1 MDLTIIGIEAAGQVV
16 VACAGRL
23 DAEAGKELTGHS
35 RKKLPRLPA
44 CPRLSIRMLVGA
56 IACLGVCQA
65 QAQLRICNYNVTA
78 SDATLT
84 APRPGMD
91 VILTAI
97 GSSARGGFSRP
108 VDVLVLEE
116 ARSAGTTGVQFAN
129 LLNTIYGGTAYLP
142 SAVDG
147 GSTGSGRPICIYNSA
162 TVNLVNERAIGIAS
176 STSQPRQT
184 LRYQFQPVGYDSTA
198 DFYVY
203 ASHFKASNTSSDA
216 TRRNIEARANR
227 ADLDALGDGVR
238 AIQLG
243 DLNLYN
249 STDPSFQTL
258 TAAGAGQLFD
268 PVNSVGAW
276 SGNAAF
282 SAVHTQSPATTAYFG
297 GQVTGG
303 IDDRFDFQLTT
314 GELLDGRGMDC
325 LANSYWAFGNTN
337 THTMKGAV
345 TTGSPAALQA
355 LLPGYTLA
363 DATTVL
369 TNLSRVTDHLPVV
382 ADYQLPAKMSASLA
396 ALPATVIRGAS
407 VSANLT
413 VSNAAPVAVAQG
425 ADRLDYG
432 FVGAGI
438 LAVTGTGS
446 DSALAS
452 ANTHTLSVNTSSP
465 GAQAGSITVTATSP
479 QASAPTFTQNVT
491 MGVLD
496 HAIGSFAAATT
507 VTSLDID
514 FGTLT
519 QGSGTASRNF
529 SVFNRAGPLGSSW
542 TAKLDL
548 DSVSASGSTGVFA
561 TTLSPFTNLSSGSS
575 RTYGLSMLTATSG
588 SFSSSYLLRL
598 SDEDLPGATSQT
610 ISLTVHGVVAAGVIT
625 INVPSGTQTQ
635 TAAGHALLIGTTP
648 VEKTGAGT
656 LVLDQ
661 ANTVTASTTVQQ
673 GAVRLAHAVALA
685 TSPVH
690 VSTNA
695 TLSAAPSL
703 QTTVGGLQ
711 LAAGGLVDVG
721 TGMITVAGGLSAADL
736 VAAVEAGRSGGTW
749 TGSSGITSSA
759 VAAAVAQG
767 VPSAVGWLDNRDG
780 SVTFAYAA
788 SGDTNLDWCV
798 DVLDAANF
806 LAGGKFDSGLS
817 ATWIEGDFNYDNA
830 VDILDAADFVSTG
843 VFDTGPYNSASG
855 TIAAV
860 PEPGVLGVL
869 GMGAGVAGLMAAGQ
883 RRRSRHPRPQNLAP
897 AVVRTAP
904 AFGSGTAVTAS
915 PSFPVAC
922 SIVLRYSSQYAFE
935 PVPTLV
941 HRVAKRFEL
950 TVDLPDVPPAPS
962 NHQVV
967 PWMPAVPESELTCAG
982 LPRKPCCMLMEIDAQ
997 IEAQIEAMTPV
1008 ESLVVRFTVVGS
1020 TVVGAPDWITRS
1032 FHCPRVDVV
1041 RCPAVGIARG
1051 DHRVLGEE

>member
-1 MDLTIIGIEAAGQVV
+1 M
-16 VACAGRL
+16 
-23 DAEAGKELTGHS
+23 HS
-35 RKKLPRLPA
+35 YPA
-44 CPRLSIRMLVGA
+44 LRIV
-56 IACLGVCQA
+56 LGVIAWLGSSQA
-65 QAQLRICNYNVTA
+65 QAQLRICTYNVTA
-78 SDATLT
+78 TDATLT

-97 GSSARGGFSRP
+97 GSSARGGFARP
-108 VDVLVLEE
+108 IDVLVLEE
-116 ARSAGTTGVQFAN
+116 ARGVATTGVQFAN

-142 SAVDG
+142 SAIDG

-162 TVNLVNERAIGIAS
+162 SVNLVDERAIGVTS
-176 STSQPRQT
+176 STGQPRQT
-184 LRYQFQPVGYDSTA
+184 LRYEFRPVGYESTA

-203 ASHFKASNTSSDA
+203 ASHFKASNSSSDA
-216 TRRNIEARANR
+216 ARRNVEARANR
-227 ADLDALGDGVR
+227 ADLDALGNGVS

-243 DLNLYN
+243 DLNLYT

-258 TAAGAGQLFD
+258 TAAGAGQFFD
-268 PVNSVGAW
+268 PVDTVGSW

-303 IDDRFDFQLTT
+303 IDDRFDYQLTT
-314 GELLDGRGMDC
+314 GELLDGRGMDYF
-325 LANSYWAFGNTN
+325 ADSYWAFGNTN
-337 THTMKGAV
+337 THTMKGAI
-345 TTGSPAALQA
+345 TTGSPAALAA
-355 LLPGYTLA
+355 LLPGYTNTQA
-363 DATTVL
+363 SGVL
-369 TNLSRVTDHLPVV
+369 TALSQVTDHLPVV

-413 VSNAAPVAVAQG
+413 VSNAAPVAVSQG

-432 FVGAGI
+432 FTGTGV

-446 DSALAS
+446 DIALGT
-452 ANTHTLSVNTSSP
+452 ANTHALSVNTSTP
-465 GAQAGSITVTATSP
+465 GSQAGSITVTATSP

-519 QGSGTASRNF
+519 QGSGTSSRNF
-529 SVFNRAGPLGSSW
+529 SVFNRAGTLGSSW

-561 TTLSPFTNLSSGSS
+561 TTLSPFVNLASGSS
-575 RTYGLSMLTATSG
+575 RTYSLSMFTATSG
-588 SFSSSYLLRL
+588 SFSGSYLLRL

-610 ISLTVHGVVAAGVIT
+610 ISLTVHGVVAVGVIT

-635 TAAGHALLIGTTP
+635 TAAGRALLVGTTP

-673 GAVRLAHAVALA
+673 GILELSHAVALA

-695 TLSAAPSL
+695 TLSVAPAL
-703 QTTVGGLQ
+703 QTSIGGLQ

-721 TGMITVAGGLSAADL
+721 TGIITVANGLLQSDL
-736 VAAVEAGRSGGTW
+736 VTALQSGRADGSW

-759 VAAAVAQG
+759 AAMSTAFS
-767 VPSAVGWLDNRDG
+767 VPRSVGWRDNGDG
-780 SVTFAYAA
+780 SLAFGYAA
-788 SGDTNLDWCV
+788 QGDTNLDWSV
-798 DVLDAANF
+798 DILDAGNF
-806 LAGGKFDSGLS
+806 ITGGKFDTSLP
-817 ATWIEGDFNYDNA
+817 ATWGEGDFNYDDA
-830 VDILDAADFVSTG
+830 VDILDAAEFFAAGLYDA
-843 VFDTGPYNSASG
+843 GPYNSATG

-860 PEPGVLGVL
+860 PEPNVLAL
-869 GMGAGVAGLMAAGQ
+869 AGVCVGFVGWMAA
-883 RRRSRHPRPQNLAP
+883 RRNRA
-897 AVVRTAP
+897 
-904 AFGSGTAVTAS
+904 
-915 PSFPVAC
+915 
-922 SIVLRYSSQYAFE
+922 
-935 PVPTLV
+935 
-941 HRVAKRFEL
+941 
-950 TVDLPDVPPAPS
+950 D
-962 NHQVV
+962 
-967 PWMPAVPESELTCAG
+967 
-982 LPRKPCCMLMEIDAQ
+982 
-997 IEAQIEAMTPV
+997 
-1008 ESLVVRFTVVGS
+1008 
-1020 TVVGAPDWITRS
+1020 
-1032 FHCPRVDVV
+1032 
-1041 RCPAVGIARG
+1041 
-1051 DHRVLGEE
+1051 

>member
-1 MDLTIIGIEAAGQVV
+1 MDHTITRIGAAGEKL
-16 VACAGRL
+16 AG
-23 DAEAGKELTGHS
+23 EA
-35 RKKLPRLPA
+35 RRLP
-44 CPRLSIRMLVGA
+44 PRFRAHSSPAVRVV
-56 IACLGVCQA
+56 LGVIAWLGVSQA

-97 GSSARGGFSRP
+97 GSSARGGFARP
-108 VDVLVLEE
+108 IDVLVLEE
-116 ARSAGTTGVQFAN
+116 ARGVGTTGVQFAN

-142 SAVDG
+142 SAIDG

-162 TVNLVNERAIGIAS
+162 TVNLVDERAVGVTS
-176 STSQPRQT
+176 STGQPRQT
-184 LRYQFQPVGYDSTA
+184 LRYEFQPVGYDSTA

-216 TRRNIEARANR
+216 ARRNVEARANR
-227 ADLDALGDGVR
+227 ADLDALGNGVS

-243 DLNLYN
+243 DLNLYT

-268 PVNSVGAW
+268 PVNSVGSW

-303 IDDRFDFQLTT
+303 IDDRFDYQLTT
-314 GELLDGRGMDC
+314 GELLDGRGMDY
-325 LANSYWAFGNTN
+325 LTNSYWAFGNTN

-345 TTGSPAALQA
+345 TTGSPSALQA

-382 ADYQLPAKMSASLA
+382 ADYQLPAKMSANLA
-396 ALPATVIRGAS
+396 ALPTTVIRGAS
-407 VSANLT
+407 VSASLT
-413 VSNAAPVAVAQG
+413 VSNAAPVAVSQG
-425 ADRLDYG
+425 ADTLDYG
-432 FVGAGI
+432 FTGTGI

-446 DSALAS
+446 DMALGS
-452 ANTHTLSVNTSSP
+452 ANTHAVSVNTSSP
-465 GAQAGSITVTATSP
+465 GSQAGSILVTATSP

-519 QGSGTASRNF
+519 QGSGTSSRNF
-529 SVFNRAGPLGSSW
+529 SLFNRTGTLGSSW

-561 TTLSPFTNLSSGSS
+561 TTLSPFANLASGSS
-575 RTYGLSMLTATSG
+575 RTYSLSMFTATPG
-588 SFSSSYLLRL
+588 SFSGSYLLRL

-610 ISLTVHGVVAAGVIT
+610 MSLTVHGVVAAGVIT

-635 TAAGHALLIGTTP
+635 TAAGRSLLIGTTP

-661 ANTVTASTTVQQ
+661 ANTVTASATVQQ
-673 GAVRLAHAVALA
+673 GILQLAHAVALA

-695 TLSAAPSL
+695 TLSVAPVL
-703 QTTVGGLQ
+703 QTTIGGLQ

-721 TGMITVAGGLSAADL
+721 TGMITVASGLSESDL
-736 VAAVEAGRSGGTW
+736 VTALQSGHADGSW

-759 VAAAVAQG
+759 AAFSIACS
-767 VPSAVGWLDNRDG
+767 VPRSVGWRDNGDG
-780 SVTFAYAA
+780 SLAFGYAA
-788 SGDTNLDWCV
+788 QGDTNLDWSV
-798 DVLDAANF
+798 DILDAGNF
-806 LAGGKFDSGLS
+806 MTGGKFDTSLP
-817 ATWIEGDFNYDNA
+817 ATWGEGDFNYDGA
-830 VDILDAADFVSTG
+830 VDILDAAEFFAAGLYDA
-843 VFDTGPYNSASG
+843 GPYNSASG

-860 PEPGVLGVL
+860 PEPNMLAL
-869 GMGAGVAGLMAAGQ
+869 AGVGFGFVGLMAA
-883 RRRSRHPRPQNLAP
+883 RR
-897 AVVRTAP
+897 
-904 AFGSGTAVTAS
+904 
-915 PSFPVAC
+915 
-922 SIVLRYSSQYAFE
+922 
-935 PVPTLV
+935 
-941 HRVAKRFEL
+941 KRA
-950 TVDLPDVPPAPS
+950 D
-962 NHQVV
+962 
-967 PWMPAVPESELTCAG
+967 
-982 LPRKPCCMLMEIDAQ
+982 
-997 IEAQIEAMTPV
+997 
-1008 ESLVVRFTVVGS
+1008 
-1020 TVVGAPDWITRS
+1020 
-1032 FHCPRVDVV
+1032 
-1041 RCPAVGIARG
+1041 
-1051 DHRVLGEE
+1051 